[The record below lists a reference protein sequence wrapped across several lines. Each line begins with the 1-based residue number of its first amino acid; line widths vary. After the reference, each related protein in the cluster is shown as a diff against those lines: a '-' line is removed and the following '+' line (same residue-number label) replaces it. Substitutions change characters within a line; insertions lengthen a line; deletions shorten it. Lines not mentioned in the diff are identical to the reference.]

1 MHSNR
6 HHPPTFTRLARPT
19 FTRLAR
25 PTFTRLARP
34 TFTRP
39 ARPTFT
45 WLVGPA
51 LALLLGALTPLGAVA
66 QAPLPTAKL
75 QQVGGEWFVVVD
87 VPPPADWQRAEGQAA
102 AVLSPRLVP
111 QAGTIRAVYPQT
123 PGSLRFLGRVVE
135 PAGSVRLLL
144 HYPTDLAEPRWAER
158 PIELDL
164 GQVPRLAAAERP
176 GVPGPKGTGDLAAL
190 WALAAARDAQ
200 TREALAGE
208 LEYFQTVRRLLRAR
222 YGADTGLALAAGP
235 AAPEP
240 AAARTI
246 PIAQLPPLAPS
257 EVPWPKLLAGKQVP
271 VEPAAKLVPADQY
284 YVRVSNVGALT
295 ELIGR
300 LGTLVGPITGFL
312 ANSDRDSQWFSRYQR
327 ELALPTGNEQL
338 GKVLGPLVVR
348 ELLITGSDLNWP
360 GGADL
365 TMLFGANNAFLLRLA
380 LDGQIKTL
388 QREYGAELVEQ
399 KADWLGVTIR
409 SWRSADG
416 LVNAHRAEVAE
427 WLILSNSATA
437 IRRVIETIKGKRA
450 ALADEPDFRYQRLLF
465 PLNEPEATFVCL
477 SESFLRRQFSPLL
490 QVQTWRRD
498 QAVGLMREA
507 AHAALWVAV
516 QTGKLPADPAQLHAS
531 SGLAPLPA
539 TAPPDFRYRW
549 DSQRRMVRSDIY
561 GSPQCPAVAVDV
573 PVDRVTPTE
582 VKRYNDL
589 RQELFTTARVYI
601 GSTGIR
607 TTVTDAG
614 HTIQTRIVPANGNFE
629 QDALR
634 RRLGGPIIGVDP
646 ADFNPPTVAQAI
658 SHVSPQ
664 TPERQLLLDFLRNK
678 GIIPPAPRAAGWLGD
693 WAFVRVESTPELA
706 AVVDG
711 LLLMLEAGE
720 TPTTEQL
727 VAALGRVQ
735 WSAGLEIHRPVI
747 FGGVLLFAREA
758 IGRIWP
764 DLVDWRAVP
773 AYRNVP
779 VTRVQLTPRGM
790 ELVGLVVR
798 DWPAKAPPPAFY
810 YCQDGNA
817 WYVSSTPQGLFRIID
832 RLIERKQGKG
842 PMEVIPVN
850 TSIFAG
856 MRAVDADLQGVLQ
869 KHAARKAQRRA
880 RCSAAGLEPLAHAGL
895 WTDTTTLAQRQRL
908 ELALL
913 GAVVAS
919 PQADRFRYD
928 PRRGEVSEATFG
940 SWSRPTGQAKLDEAI
955 QQLMRELAGL
965 RLDAR
970 WYADGAGFT
979 LTILRSPQPKQ

>member
-1 MHSNR
+1 
-6 HHPPTFTRLARPT
+6 
-19 FTRLAR
+19 
-25 PTFTRLARP
+25 
-34 TFTRP
+34 
-39 ARPTFT
+39 
-45 WLVGPA
+45 
-51 LALLLGALTPLGAVA
+51 
-66 QAPLPTAKL
+66 
-75 QQVGGEWFVVVD
+75 
-87 VPPPADWQRAEGQAA
+87 
-102 AVLSPRLVP
+102 
-111 QAGTIRAVYPQT
+111 
-123 PGSLRFLGRVVE
+123 
-135 PAGSVRLLL
+135 
-144 HYPTDLAEPRWAER
+144 
-158 PIELDL
+158 
-164 GQVPRLAAAERP
+164 
-176 GVPGPKGTGDLAAL
+176 
-190 WALAAARDAQ
+190 
-200 TREALAGE
+200 
-208 LEYFQTVRRLLRAR
+208 
-222 YGADTGLALAAGP
+222 
-235 AAPEP
+235 
-240 AAARTI
+240 
-246 PIAQLPPLAPS
+246 
-257 EVPWPKLLAGKQVP
+257 
-271 VEPAAKLVPADQY
+271 
-284 YVRVSNVGALT
+284 
-295 ELIGR
+295 
-300 LGTLVGPITGFL
+300 
-312 ANSDRDSQWFSRYQR
+312 
-327 ELALPTGNEQL
+327 
-338 GKVLGPLVVR
+338 
-348 ELLITGSDLNWP
+348 
-360 GGADL
+360 
-365 TMLFGANNAFLLRLA
+365 
-380 LDGQIKTL
+380 
-388 QREYGAELVEQ
+388 
-399 KADWLGVTIR
+399 
-409 SWRSADG
+409 
-416 LVNAHRAEVAE
+416 
-427 WLILSNSATA
+427 
-437 IRRVIETIKGKRA
+437 
-450 ALADEPDFRYQRLLF
+450 
-465 PLNEPEATFVCL
+465 
-477 SESFLRRQFSPLL
+477 
-490 QVQTWRRD
+490 
-498 QAVGLMREA
+498 
-507 AHAALWVAV
+507 
-516 QTGKLPADPAQLHAS
+516 
-531 SGLAPLPA
+531 
-539 TAPPDFRYRW
+539 
-549 DSQRRMVRSDIY
+549 MVRSDHY
-561 GSPQCPAVAVDV
+561 GSPQCPAVAVEV

-634 RRLGGPIIGVDP
+634 RRLGGPIIGVDS

-706 AVVDG
+706 TVVDS

-832 RLIERKQGKG
+832 RLIERKQGRG
-842 PMEVIPVN
+842 PMQVIPVN

-940 SWSRPTGQAKLDEAI
+940 SWSRPTGQARLDEGV